1 MSSPPSCPA
10 RKPRRAGGGIMID
23 YERCP
28 GSVREQLQMYI
39 EEGRPLGA
47 FVRAVIEN
55 DLRLAVL
62 FADVINEP
70 LIIEI
75 VRWLYHQAPTDC
87 LWSPKQY
94 ITWMARGGLKGVR

>member
-10 RKPRRAGGGIMID
+10 RKLRRAGGGIMID

-39 EEGRPLGA
+39 EEGRPVGS

-62 FADVINEP
+62 FADAINES
-70 LIIEI
+70 LIIGI
-75 VRWLYHQAPTDC
+75 VWWLHHEAPADC

-94 ITWMARGGLKGVR
+94 TAWMARGGLKGLR